1 MYMSIKNVKFGKRGF
16 YDMIQKDKDIG
27 ERIKYLR
34 ENNNYTRDAF
44 AEKIGISS
52 KFLYE
57 IEMGRKGFSA
67 ETLVK
72 IAQSVSVSCDYI
84 MLGHGVENKT
94 MDNIVGILEGF
105 NSEQLGQIR
114 EILKA
119 IQKMCI

>member
-1 MYMSIKNVKFGKRGF
+1 ML
-16 YDMIQKDKDIG
+16 QKDKDIG
-27 ERIKYLR
+27 ERIKHLR

-84 MLGHGVENKT
+84 MLGYEAENKT
-94 MDNIVGILEGF
+94 MDNIVGLLEGL
-105 NSEQLGQIR
+105 NQEQLGQIR
-114 EILKA
+114 DVLKT
-119 IQKMCI
+119 IRKMCG

>member
-1 MYMSIKNVKFGKRGF
+1 ML
-16 YDMIQKDKDIG
+16 QKDKDIG
-27 ERIKYLR
+27 ERIKHLR

-84 MLGHGVENKT
+84 MLGCEAENKT
-94 MDNIVGILEGF
+94 MDNIVGLLEGL
-105 NSEQLGQIR
+105 NQEQLGQIR
-114 EILKA
+114 DVLKT
-119 IQKMCI
+119 IRKMCG

>member
-1 MYMSIKNVKFGKRGF
+1 
-16 YDMIQKDKDIG
+16 MILKDKDIG

-34 ENNNYTRDAF
+34 ESNNYTRDAF

-72 IAQSVSVSCDYI
+72 ISQSVSVSCDYI
-84 MLGHGVENKT
+84 MLGHELENKT
-94 MDNIVGILEGF
+94 MDNIVGILESF
-105 NSEQLGQIR
+105 SPEQLGQVK
-114 EILKA
+114 EILKS
-119 IQKMCI
+119 IHSMCG